1 MLFTQLR
8 KKKASKEPLIGS
20 EEDVRENVVS
30 YDDEGGG
37 EEDTEAFD
45 IAALQNPKASQAPH
59 RKLHSYLSC
68 GPGLHPEEDVEDE
81 EGLVVVRRRR
91 NRMEELDCR
100 NYGPES
106 EPVWFVLDCVSPGSS
121 QSAPSLLFD
130 SRDVI
135 ERIIQEKVTEADSD
149 TRGPPYDSLQTYAYE
164 GLGSLAGSI
173 SSLNLAAAAAELSRP
188 LEPLGPLGP
197 LEPLGP
203 LDHWNLE
210 M

>member
-1 MLFTQLR
+1 MLIPQLR
-8 KKKASKEPLIGS
+8 KAKASKEPLIVSAG
-20 EEDVRENVVS
+20 DVRENVVA

-45 IAALQNPKASQAPH
+45 ILALQNPKAPQPD

-68 GPGLHPEEDVEDE
+68 DE
-81 EGLVVVRRRR
+81 EVTKKRRSRWR
-91 NRMEELDCR
+91 DSAEELDSR
-100 NYGPES
+100 NYSPES
-106 EPVWFVLDCVSPGSS
+106 DAVWFVLDCVPRQIS
-121 QSAPSLLFD
+121 QSAASLLFD

-135 ERIIQEKVTEADSD
+135 GNILQAKVAEADSD

-173 SSLNLAAAAAELSRP
+173 SSLNLSAAEFSST
-188 LEPLGPLGP
+188 
-197 LEPLGP
+197 
-203 LDHWNLE
+203 DTNHWNLE